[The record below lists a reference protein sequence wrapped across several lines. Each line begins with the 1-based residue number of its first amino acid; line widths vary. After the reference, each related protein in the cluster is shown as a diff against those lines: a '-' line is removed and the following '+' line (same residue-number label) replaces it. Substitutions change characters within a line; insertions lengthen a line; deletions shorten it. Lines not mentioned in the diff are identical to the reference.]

1 MQDWLLC
8 LWFPMRARNTRERD
22 SNTCR
27 TGAGKGRA
35 PKLRKTEPWRELL
48 LNATLSAMKSNINQ
62 DDLLRLALRGLA
74 AEREDLERK
83 EAALRAQLDGRRP
96 AAVKKTKKKSRM
108 SLEARARIAAAQRLR
123 WAKTKKASAA
133 AKKAGAGKSA

>member
-1 MQDWLLC
+1 M
-8 LWFPMRARNTRERD
+8 
-22 SNTCR
+22 
-27 TGAGKGRA
+27 
-35 PKLRKTEPWRELL
+35 